1 MTNKETFQKLVAE
14 GIRLRY
20 GDHPTKKVMQR
31 YLWEMKHIIDA
42 GFVDY
47 YLMAFWAFRHHM
59 QSPEIGL
66 WARGAVSSSIVC
78 YALRLTE
85 IDPLRYG
92 LHSVRFVNEKPPTF
106 QFDIEC
112 SRFYEFKKE
121 IDEFWEAYTTSIDV
135 TSIKADLFLNLV
147 PMNYLSRKRERVVPE
162 DLDDEI
168 ACYALRFPATMPLF
182 VIYTHRK
189 NGAKWSPTGIAS
201 LDEIL
206 SPTYGLLV
214 YQEQMLDI
222 LQKIFHVRAIEAN
235 HIRIAIQRE
244 DEEQVKAYEEVLST
258 IRKALTVEEEVK
270 GWKVLTSNP
279 QAFLKAHAVSRV
291 VATYQYEMY

>member
-1 MTNKETFQKLVAE
+1 MTNKETLQKLVAE

-20 GDHPTKKVMQR
+20 GDHPPKKVMQR

-47 YLMAFWAFRHHM
+47 YLMAFWVFRHYI
-59 QSPEIGL
+59 QLPEIGL
-66 WARGAVSSSIVC
+66 WPRGAASSSIVC

-85 IDPLRYG
+85 VDPLRYG
-92 LHSVRFVNEKPPTF
+92 LHSVRFVNEKPPKF

-121 IDEFWEAYTTSIDV
+121 IDEFWEANTTSIDV
-135 TSIKADLFLNLV
+135 TSIKAELFQNLV
-147 PMNYLSRKRERVVPE
+147 PMNYLNRKRERVVPE

-168 ACYALRFPATMPLF
+168 ACYALRFPATMSLF
-182 VIYTHRK
+182 VNYTRRK
-189 NGAKWSPTGIAS
+189 NGAKWSPTGFAP

-222 LQKIFHVRAIEAN
+222 LQQLFHVRAIEAN

-244 DEEQVKAYEEVLST
+244 DKEQVEAYEEGLRANPKDLN
-258 IRKALTVEEEVK
+258 IREAEK
-270 GWKVLTSNP
+270 GWRVLTSNP
-279 QAFLKAHAVSRV
+279 KAFLKAHAVSRV
-291 VATYQYEMY
+291 IATYQYEM